1 MLPGLIHKVYL
12 AKQNGSALTVWGTGK
27 PRRQFIYSLDLAR
40 LFVWVLREY
49 EEVVPELGVAGC
61 LLELPIGLGCVED
74 ELSPEVHGLHDC
86 LCSLSDGDFIFFS
99 H

>member
-1 MLPGLIHKVYL
+1 MCTAPSLPSTGVVGAEPGAGLLH
-12 AKQNGSALTVWGTGK
+12 
-27 PRRQFIYSLDLAR
+27 SLSEG
-40 LFVWVLREY
+40 REL
-49 EEVVPELGVAGC
+49 EVGEVVPELGVAGC